1 MKKKGLAAASV
12 HLLAHLPHLA
22 RQMKSPL
29 RVQETQGRFKKR
41 NLANGYTHDFLWKSP
56 TTVGLSRIDV
66 KALHELGCLLERI
79 DDGEDAR
86 ALFRQTGKKKP
97 KRTAEHQTTA
107 MAYWSVRALN
117 PSAKDQPALRK
128 ARSIYPQLNLSD
140 ATIRKLAQTY
150 REMSLNVLRMGAKFG
165 PLKFKESRTYIYL
178 RSEAQIDALREH
190 LRKKSAR
197 PDV

>member
-1 MKKKGLAAASV
+1 VKKKGVAAASV

-29 RVQETQGRFKKR
+29 PVQETQGRFKKR
-41 NLANGYTHDFLWKSP
+41 NLANGYTHEFLWKSP
-56 TTVGLSRIDV
+56 TTVGLFQIDV
-66 KALHELGCLLERI
+66 KALRELGCLLERI

-86 ALFRQTGKKKP
+86 VLFRQTGKKKP

-117 PSAKDQPALRK
+117 PCALRK

-165 PLKFKESRTYIYL
+165 PLKFKESRTYINL